1 MSTSVTSPHPF
12 HEEKAYFK
20 YPFESLSIVEDPK
33 TSKSTLVYAIQEDAP
48 PGSFRKIE
56 DLLELN
62 LLKSVPSLIPVISKN
77 EAKNNNTF
85 FIFEDITKSLEDVIR
100 SNEGVFS
107 FNEIVSYFKSVVS
120 GMAFLEMNK
129 KLANLKPNA
138 LFFSSGKMIKCCE
151 IVCFSEEVLKK
162 EIENFRVLMILFCGK
177 NPETLNELMDLENIQ
192 KFLEDLQKRF
202 MSEVFIFE
210 DKNRV
215 VIFISILKKLLAK
228 KKSKRL
234 SFIDLFGKCLQLG
247 DKNSFE
253 KAILAIDS
261 NFFSIL
267 IIIIIFFIYCEGEEE
282 KNTISSKKT
291 MDPNSPIDDRGL
303 NSLVSISNLCSQSLF
318 ESEQTEKSLLADSP
332 ESKSPKE
339 KFEFWNEKR
348 TIKTFGSAS
357 RKMINF
363 DSNSKEK

>member
-1 MSTSVTSPHPF
+1 MSTSVNSPHPF

-48 PGSFRKIE
+48 PESFRKIE
-56 DLLELN
+56 GLLELN
-62 LLKSVPSLIPVISKN
+62 LQKSVPSFLPVISKN
-77 EAKNNNTF
+77 ETKKNNVF
-85 FIFEDITKSLEDVIR
+85 FIFDDITKSLEDVIR
-100 SNEGVFS
+100 SNDGVFS

-138 LFFSSGKMIKCCE
+138 LFFSSGKIIKCCE
-151 IVCFSEEVLKK
+151 IVCFSEEALKK

-177 NPETLNELMDLENIQ
+177 DPETLNELMDLENMQ
-192 KFLEDLQKRF
+192 TFLEDLQKKF
-202 MSEVFIFE
+202 MSEICIFE
-210 DKNRV
+210 DKNKV
-215 VIFISILKKLLAK
+215 VVFISILKKLLAK

-247 DKNSFE
+247 DKSSFE
-253 KAILAIDS
+253 KAILIIDS
-261 NFFSIL
+261 KLFLNYNHNIINL
-267 IIIIIFFIYCEGEEE
+267 IGEEE
-282 KNTISSKKT
+282 KNTNSSKKT
-291 MDPNSPIDDRGL
+291 MDSNSPNNDMH
-303 NSLVSISNLCSQSLF
+303 SLVSISHLCSKSFIGEDQ
-318 ESEQTEKSLLADSP
+318 QEKSLLPDEP

-339 KFEFWNEKR
+339 KFEIWNEKR

-357 RKMINF
+357 RKVTNF
-363 DSNSKEK
+363 DSSSKEK